1 MQQKILRK
9 DSKGVH
15 QKINYKLSPQNRSLD
30 VMETR
35 RYIDEI
41 IKKTGKEYIGMKQ
54 EMDLLSIGKQDLI

>member
-9 DSKGVH
+9 HSKGVH